1 MFTCSYYVCLYIYI
15 FAGLNC
21 ERKMMIPRIVLRSVI
36 RFHHS
41 KSLLNVTQNSS
52 QSRHISYSLGL
63 PLKYYLSVNDKFQF
77 VANFLSYVFY
87 PINLNYSLA
96 NVHSQVESLC
106 WFILSEDSIDH
117 NRERFEE
124 LKKIIT
130 FLLSKGYSSQDIKEN
145 FVEYLKSNVCSY
157 VKMYTLAKIDSDIVI
172 LLPLLSLS
180 ESILKQIAEKS
191 ANDRNYIKGFS
202 SRFLYLSHHLELE
215 PGQLIP
221 ALAKHPKMLTMQ
233 FSRLDNKMKILK
245 DAHIDPKYIVKD
257 LWIFNYSEDALS
269 NRIQAALKAGVELKP
284 WMLRCSEKFFQSII
298 LKYSETQRI
307 LHGNDVETYLAKKL
321 DCSTK
326 YVSYMMERN
335 KLLKKI
341 NIPKLEQA
349 SIYFHNYYCHV

>member
-1 MFTCSYYVCLYIYI
+1 
-15 FAGLNC
+15 
-21 ERKMMIPRIVLRSVI
+21 MIPRTVLRSVI
-36 RFHHS
+36 RLPHS
-41 KSLLNVTQNSS
+41 KLLLNIMQNSS
-52 QSRHISYSLGL
+52 QNRHISYSLGL
-63 PLKYYLSVNDKFQF
+63 PIKYYLTGNDKFQF
-77 VANFLSYVFY
+77 VTTFLSCVFY
-87 PINLNYSLA
+87 PINLKYSLA
-96 NVHSQVESLC
+96 NNTHSQVESLC
-106 WFILSEDSIDH
+106 CFILSEDSEDH
-117 NRERFEE
+117 NSERIEE

-130 FLLSKGYSSQDIKEN
+130 FLLSKGYSSADIKEN
-145 FVEYLKSNVCSY
+145 FVEYLKSDDCSY
-157 VKMYTLAKIDSDIVI
+157 VKIYTLTKIDSDIVI

-180 ESILKQIAEKS
+180 ESILKQIAQKS
-191 ANDRNYIKGFS
+191 VNDRDCIKEFS

-215 PGQLIP
+215 PCQLIP
-221 ALAKHPKMLTMQ
+221 AIAKHPKLLTMK
-233 FSRLDNKMKILK
+233 FSRLENKMKILK
-245 DAHIDPKYIVKD
+245 DALIDPKYIVKD

-284 WMLRCSEKFFQSII
+284 WMLRCSERFFQSII

-349 SIYFHNYYCHV
+349 SIYFYNYCCA